1 MYFFLAQ
8 IFIFSCSPCLAEFLH
23 GGKEPA
29 APAAVEQRS
38 AGRAQLGTW
47 DVPWRH
53 PVSQVTL
60 EQPAWGCARGSLQA
74 FEK

>member
-8 IFIFSCSPCLAEFLH
+8 IFIFSCSPYLAEFVH

-29 APAAVEQRS
+29 APAAVEQRL

-47 DVPWRH
+47 DVPWHH
-53 PVSQVTL
+53 PVSQVTRT
-60 EQPAWGCARGSLQA
+60 ARLGLCPRQSA
-74 FEK
+74 SV